1 MFLVYFQRILQFVCF
16 LQGIAH
22 CVKTSISHSLCG
34 NCFSIKCGDYLS
46 CNSLARLLEVHFI
59 NAVRL
64 SHILKSLFE
73 QIKDFIW
80 MKLFMKVIRNTLGC
94 VTHCLT
100 HFWRKVQ
107 TVFCFQNV
115 AYAAFSRLAVDTDN
129 ICIIITSNI
138 CGINWQIRNC
148 PAVRIFF
155 LDPVHT
161 FGNCILMGTR
171 KCCKNKCSTV
181 WTSLS
186 NCHSRATLIHL
197 ADVRHIGEVKLRI
210 YSLGIHVH
218 SKCYNINITSTL
230 SVSKKSSLDAV
241 CSGKNSHFR
250 ICHTTTSVIVRM

>member
-1 MFLVYFQRILQFVCF
+1 
-16 LQGIAH
+16 
-22 CVKTSISHSLCG
+22 
-34 NCFSIKCGDYLS
+34 
-46 CNSLARLLEVHFI
+46 
-59 NAVRL
+59 
-64 SHILKSLFE
+64 
-73 QIKDFIW
+73 

-100 HFWRKVQ
+100 HFGRKVQ

-115 AYAAFSRLAVDTDN
+115 AYAAFARLAVDTDN